1 MSQTLYDNHGRPL
14 TYLRLAVTDRCNLR
28 CFYCMP
34 NEGMTFLPR
43 EEILSY
49 EEMERLIRL
58 LVTMG
63 IRKVRITGG
72 EPFVKRDMIDFLER
86 ICTIDQLEEVHLTTN
101 GVLTTPYIPKLK
113 EIGIKSVNLSLDTVS
128 KERFKQITFRDE
140 FDRVME
146 SFHSF
151 LQHDIPLKINMVVM
165 DAQNTDDILPMVQ
178 LAEQYPVDIR
188 FIEEMPFNGDSRE
201 FKTPKWD
208 HKQIIAH
215 IRQQYPQMESIPT
228 PAHSTSKNYFI
239 PGFKGKIGVIA
250 AYSRTFCHDCNR
262 IRITAKGTL
271 KNCLYDNGVLDL
283 KDKIREG
290 LTDEELK
297 VQLLKVFKSRPKD
310 GFEAENSR
318 TSAFESMTT
327 IGG

>member
-1 MSQTLYDNHGRPL
+1 MSTMLHDNHGRPL

-49 EEMERLIRL
+49 EEMERLITL
-58 LVTMG
+58 MVDMG

-72 EPFVKRDMIDFLER
+72 EPFVKKDMIDFLGR
-86 ICTIDQLEEVHLTTN
+86 ICSIDQLDEVHITTN
-101 GVLTTPYIPKLK
+101 GVLTEPHIPKLK
-113 EIGIKSVNLSLDTVS
+113 EIGITSVNLSLDTVS
-128 KERFKQITFRDE
+128 KEKFKKITFRDE
-140 FDRVME
+140 FDNVMK

-151 LQHDIPLKINMVVM
+151 LAHDIPLKVNMVVM
-165 DAQNTDDILPMVQ
+165 DQQNSDDILSMVE
-178 LAEQYPVDIR
+178 LAQNYPVDVR
-188 FIEEMPFNGDSRE
+188 FIEEMPFNGNSHE
-201 FKTPKWD
+201 YVATVWNYKK
-208 HKQIIAH
+208 IMAH
-215 IRQQYPQMESIPT
+215 IKQQYPEMYALPV
-228 PAHSTSKNYFI
+228 PPHSTSNSYHI

-283 KDKIREG
+283 KTLLRAG
-290 LTDEELK
+290 YTDQELK
-297 VQLLKVFKSRPKD
+297 VELLKIFSQRPKD
-310 GFEAENSR
+310 GFEAAKSR
-318 TSAFESMTT
+318 DSTYESMTT

>member
-1 MSQTLYDNHGRPL
+1 MSTTLYDNHGRPL

-49 EEMERLIRL
+49 EEMERLIKL

-72 EPFVKRDMIDFLER
+72 EPFVKKDMIDFLER
-86 ICTIDQLEEVHLTTN
+86 ICNIEHLEEVHITTN
-101 GVLTTPYIPKLK
+101 GVLTAPYIPKLK
-113 EIGIKSVNLSLDTVS
+113 KIGITSVNLSLDTID
-128 KERFKQITFRDE
+128 KERFQQITFRDE

-151 LQHDIPLKINMVVM
+151 IAHGIPLKINMVVM
-165 DAQNTDDILPMVQ
+165 DGQNTDDILSMVQ
-178 LAEQYPVDIR
+178 LAEQYPVDVR
-188 FIEEMPFNGDSRE
+188 FIEEMPFNGNSHE
-201 FKTPKWD
+201 FVTSTWN
-208 HKQIIAH
+208 HKQIIEH
-215 IRQQYPQMESIPT
+215 VKQQHPNMEAVPT
-228 PAHSTSKNYFI
+228 PAHSTSKSYLI
-239 PGFKGKIGVIA
+239 PGFKGNIGVIA

-271 KNCLYDNGVLDL
+271 KNCLYDNGVFDL
-283 KDKIREG
+283 KAKLREG
-290 LTDEELK
+290 YSDEQLKIELTK
-297 VQLLKVFKSRPKD
+297 IFGQRPKD
-310 GFEAENSR
+310 GFEAAQSREN
-318 TSAFESMTT
+318 TYESMTT

>member
-1 MSQTLYDNHGRPL
+1 MSATLYDNHGRPL

-49 EEMERLIRL
+49 EEMERLVHL

-72 EPFVKRDMIDFLER
+72 EPFVKKDMIDFLEK
-86 ICTIDQLEEVHLTTN
+86 ICGIEQLEEVNITTN
-101 GVLTTPYIPKLK
+101 GVLTAPYIPKLK
-113 EIGIKSVNLSLDTVS
+113 EIGIKSVNLSLDTTD
-128 KERFKQITFRDE
+128 KDRFQKITFRDE

-151 LQHDIPLKINMVVM
+151 IAYGIPLKINMVVM
-165 DAQNTDDILPMVQ
+165 DKQNTDDILSMVQ
-178 LAEQYPVDIR
+178 LAKKYPVDVR
-188 FIEEMPFNGDSRE
+188 FIEEMPFNGSSRE
-201 FKTPKWD
+201 FTTPIWN
-208 HKQIIAH
+208 HKYIVAH
-215 IRQQYPQMESIPT
+215 IKQQYPEMSAVPI
-228 PAHSTSKNYFI
+228 PAHSTSKNYNI
-239 PGFKGKIGVIA
+239 PGFKGKVGMIA

-283 KDKIREG
+283 KAMIREG
-290 LTDEELK
+290 YSDDQLK
-297 VQLLKVFKSRPKD
+297 VELLKVFNHRAKD
-310 GFEAENSR
+310 GFEAEKSR
-318 TSAFESMTT
+318 ESSYESMTT

>member
-1 MSQTLYDNHGRPL
+1 MSNTLYDNYGRPL

-49 EEMERLIRL
+49 EEMERLITL
-58 LVTMG
+58 LVSMG

-72 EPFVKRDMIDFLER
+72 EPFVKKDMINFLER
-86 ICTIDQLEEVHLTTN
+86 ICKIDRLEEVHITTN
-101 GVLTTPYIPKLK
+101 GVLTTPYIPRLK
-113 EIGIKSVNLSLDTVS
+113 EIGIKSVNLSLDTTD
-128 KERFKQITFRDE
+128 KEKFKNITNRDE
-140 FDRVME
+140 YDNVME

-151 LQHDIPLKINMVVM
+151 IEHGIPMKINMVVM
-165 DAQNTDDILPMVQ
+165 DSENTDDILPMVK
-178 LAEQYPVDIR
+178 LAQNYPVDVR
-188 FIEEMPFNGDSRE
+188 FIEEMPFNGDSHAYS
-201 FKTPKWD
+201 TPLWNYK
-208 HKQIIAH
+208 KIISH
-215 IRQQYPQMESIPT
+215 IMEQYPEMKST
-228 PAHSTSKNYFI
+228 PSGPHSTSSNYNI
-239 PGFKGKIGVIA
+239 PGFKGNVGVIA

-283 KDKIREG
+283 KSLIREG
-290 LTDEELK
+290 KTDPELK
-297 VQLLKVFKSRPKD
+297 EVLKQAFRTRPKN
-310 GFEAENSR
+310 GFEAER
-318 TSAFESMTT
+318 TRDNKFESMTT

>member
-86 ICTIDQLEEVHLTTN
+86 ICAIDQLEEVHITTN
-101 GVLTTPYIPKLK
+101 GVLTAPYIPKLK
-113 EIGIKSVNLSLDTVS
+113 EIGIKSVNLSLDTAD

-151 LQHDIPLKINMVVM
+151 LQHGIPLKINMVVM
-165 DAQNTDDILPMVQ
+165 DGQNTDDILPMVE

-188 FIEEMPFNGDSRE
+188 FIEEMPFNGDSHE
-201 FKTPKWD
+201 FKVTKWN
-208 HKQIIAH
+208 HKQIVTH
-215 IRQQYPQMESIPT
+215 IRQQYPQMESIVV
-228 PAHSTSKNYFI
+228 PAHSTSKNYVI
-239 PGFKGKIGVIA
+239 PGFKGKIGIIA

-297 VQLLKVFKSRPKD
+297 VQLLKVFRQRPKD

-318 TSAFESMTT
+318 TSAFESMTS

>member
-1 MSQTLYDNHGRPL
+1 MTLILHDNHRRPL

-49 EEMERLIRL
+49 EEMERLIEL
-58 LVTMG
+58 LVSMG

-86 ICTIDQLEEVHLTTN
+86 ICKINQLEEVHITTN
-101 GVLTTPYIPKLK
+101 GVLTAPHIRKIK
-113 EIGIKSVNLSLDTVS
+113 EIGIKSINLSLDTFD
-128 KERFKQITFRDE
+128 KEKFKKITFRDE
-140 FDRVME
+140 FDNVME

-151 LQHDIPLKINMVVM
+151 IAHNISLKVNMVVM
-165 DAQNTDDILPMVQ
+165 DQQNTDDILPLVQ
-178 LAEQYPVDIR
+178 LAQKYPVDIR
-188 FIEEMPFNGDSRE
+188 FIEEMPFNGNSHE
-201 FKTPKWD
+201 FITPKWN
-208 HKQIIAH
+208 HQQIITH
-215 IRQQYPQMESIPT
+215 IGQQYPEMEALPT
-228 PAHSTSKNYFI
+228 PNHSTSKNYNI

-262 IRITAKGTL
+262 IRITAKGIL
-271 KNCLYDNGVLDL
+271 KNCLYDDGVLDL
-283 KDKIREG
+283 KAKIREG
-290 LTDEELK
+290 LTDEQLK
-297 VQLLKVFKSRPKD
+297 SELLKVFSQRPKD
-310 GFEAENSR
+310 GFDAEKSR
-318 TSAFESMTT
+318 SSSYESMTT

>member
-1 MSQTLYDNHGRPL
+1 MTSILHDNHGRPL

-49 EEMERLIRL
+49 EEMERLIKI
-58 LVTMG
+58 LVSMG

-86 ICTIDQLEEVHLTTN
+86 ICKIDLLDEVHITTN
-101 GVLTTPYIPKLK
+101 GVLTAPYIPKLK
-113 EIGIKSVNLSLDTVS
+113 EIGIKSINLSLDTVD
-128 KERFKQITFRDE
+128 KEKFHKITFRDE
-140 FDRVME
+140 FDNVMD

-151 LQHDIPLKINMVVM
+151 IAHGIPLKINMVVM
-165 DAQNTDDILPMVQ
+165 DNQNTDDILPVVE
-178 LAEQYPVDIR
+178 LAKQYSVDVR
-188 FIEEMPFNGDSRE
+188 FIEEMPFNGTDND
-201 FKTPKWD
+201 FKPPTWN
-208 HKQIIAH
+208 HQQIISH
-215 IRQQYPQMESIPT
+215 IKQQYPEMAALPT
-228 PAHSTSKNYFI
+228 PNHSTSKNYSI

-271 KNCLYDNGVLDL
+271 KNCLYDDGVLDL
-283 KDKIREG
+283 KAKIREG
-290 LTDEELK
+290 LSDEQLK
-297 VQLLKVFKSRPKD
+297 SVLLKVFGQRPKD
-310 GFEAENSR
+310 GFEAEKSRSNSY
-318 TSAFESMTT
+318 ESMTT